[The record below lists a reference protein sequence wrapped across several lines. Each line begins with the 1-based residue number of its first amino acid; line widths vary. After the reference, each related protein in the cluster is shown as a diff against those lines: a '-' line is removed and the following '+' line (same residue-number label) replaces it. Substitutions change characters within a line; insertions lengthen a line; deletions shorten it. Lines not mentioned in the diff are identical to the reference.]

1 MARSERKPAAR
12 KAAAADEGNRRAEL
26 IRAAGRLFVDKGF
39 DATTIRDIADA
50 VGMRSGS
57 PFYHFKSKQDMLKAV
72 MIEGLQSALAAQQE
86 AMAGLRAPE
95 EKFRALVQS
104 HLRIILEDHTEFP
117 VLLYEWRALSDESRA
132 EVIAVKD
139 RYEAVWQTT
148 LKELKKAG
156 LVNDDSKVARLLLF
170 GALNWTVQWYRPD
183 GSRSIDQIAQQLA
196 GMLIG
201 AAGRSPAAKAAK
213 TPPPPR

>member
-86 AMAGLRAPE
+86 AMSGLRTPE
-95 EKFRALVQS
+95 EKFSALVKS

-156 LVNDDSKVARLLLF
+156 LVSDDSKVARLLLF
-170 GALNWTVQWYRPD
+170 GALNWTVQWYRP
-183 GSRSIDQIAQQLA
+183 GGGLTLDQIAEHMIDFVLC
-196 GMLIG
+196 
-201 AAGRSPAAKAAK
+201 PD
-213 TPPPPR
+213 TPKKR

>member
-1 MARSERKPAAR
+1 MVRSREAKKKPAGR
-12 KAAAADEGNRRAEL
+12 AAAAGAADEGNRRAEL
-26 IRAAGRLFVDKGF
+26 IRKAGRLFLEKGY

-57 PFYHFKSKQDMLKAV
+57 PFYHFRSKQDMLKAV
-72 MIEGLQSALAAQQE
+72 MIEGLQSALAAQE
-86 AMAGLRAPE
+86 AAMAGLRTPE
-95 EKFRALVQS
+95 EKFRALVRS

-139 RYEAVWQTT
+139 RYEAVWQST

-156 LVNDDSKVARLLLF
+156 LVNDDSRVARLLLF
-170 GALNWTVQWYRPD
+170 GAMNWTVQWYRP
-183 GSRSIDQIAQQLA
+183 GGGLGLDQIADHIINFVLCPEKSVK
-196 GMLIG
+196 
-201 AAGRSPAAKAAK
+201 R
-213 TPPPPR
+213 

>member
-1 MARSERKPAAR
+1 MARSLEKKSAAR
-12 KAAAADEGNRRAEL
+12 RTAAPDEGNRRAEL
-26 IRAAGRLFVDKGF
+26 IRKAGRLFLEKGY

-57 PFYHFKSKQDMLKAV
+57 PFYHFRSKQDMLKAV

-86 AMAGLRAPE
+86 AIAGLRDPA
-95 EKFRALVQS
+95 EKFRALVRS

-139 RYEAVWQTT
+139 RYEAVWQST

-156 LVNDDSKVARLLLF
+156 MVKDDSKVARLLLF
-170 GALNWTVQWYRPD
+170 GALNWTVQWYRPGGGLTLD
-183 GSRSIDQIAQQLA
+183 EIARHAIDCAL
-196 GMLIG
+196 LPV
-201 AAGRSPAAKAAK
+201 AAPDR
-213 TPPPPR
+213 RR

>member
-1 MARSERKPAAR
+1 MPR
-12 KAAAADEGNRRAEL
+12 AAAAPDEGNRRSEL
-26 IRAAGRLFVDKGF
+26 IRAAGRLFLEKGY

-72 MIEGLQSALAAQQE
+72 MVEGLQSALTAQE
-86 AMAGLRAPE
+86 AAMAGLRTPE
-95 EKFRALVQS
+95 EKFRALVKS
-104 HLRIILEDHTEFP
+104 HLRIILEDHAEFP

-139 RYEAVWQTT
+139 RYEAVWQST

-170 GALNWTVQWYRPD
+170 GALNWTVQWFRP
-183 GSRSIDQIAQQLA
+183 GGGLTLDQVAEHMINFVLCPDRQKK
-196 GMLIG
+196 
-201 AAGRSPAAKAAK
+201 R
-213 TPPPPR
+213 

>member
-1 MARSERKPAAR
+1 MARSEKKPAPR

-72 MIEGLQSALAAQQE
+72 MIEGLTAALEAQQAALA
-86 AMAGLRAPE
+86 GLKEPE

-117 VLLYEWRALSDESRA
+117 VLLYEWRALSEESRA

-139 RYEAVWQTT
+139 RYEAVWQPV
-148 LKELKKAG
+148 LRELKKAG
-156 LVNDDSKVARLLLF
+156 RIADDGKVARLLLF
-170 GALNWTVQWYRPD
+170 GALNWVVQWYRPGG
-183 GSRSIDQIAQQLA
+183 GSGIEQIAERAIELFLC
-196 GMLIG
+196 G
-201 AAGRSPAAKAAK
+201 K
-213 TPPPPR
+213 TDKR

>member
-1 MARSERKPAAR
+1 MARSREGTKPAPR
-12 KAAAADEGNRRAEL
+12 KAKAAVPDEGNRRSEL
-26 IRAAGRLFVDKGF
+26 IRKAGRLFLEKGY

-72 MIEGLQSALAAQQE
+72 MIEGLQSALASQEE
-86 AMAGLRAPE
+86 AMAGLREPE
-95 EKFRALVQS
+95 EKFRALVKS

-117 VLLYEWRALSDESRA
+117 VLLYEWRALSGESRA

-139 RYEAVWQTT
+139 RYEAIWQST

-156 LVNDDSKVARLLLF
+156 LVNDDSKVVRLLLF
-170 GALNWTVQWYRPD
+170 GALNWTVQWFRP
-183 GSRSIDQIAQQLA
+183 GGGLTLDQVADH
-196 GMLIG
+196 LINFVLCPD
-201 AAGRSPAAKAAK
+201 RPKK
-213 TPPPPR
+213 R